1 MSSTTPVLNV
11 SDNAIKVRFKLLSK
25 DPENP
30 KNSHAYLDIDTVIP
44 ARGVTAIFG
53 HSGSG
58 KTSLL
63 RCIAGLE
70 KAENGKVSIHK
81 DSWQE
86 TWQDADYFLPVH
98 KRSIGYVFQEA
109 SLLPHLTAQKN
120 LAYATKRAIK
130 HTDQAINSGFYQRVI
145 DVMGI
150 EGILTRYPHQLSGG
164 ERQRIAIARALL
176 IQPRLLLMDE
186 PLAALDHQRKQE
198 ILPYLERL
206 HQSFDIPIVY
216 VSHSMNE
223 VARLADHILVL
234 DHGKVIAE
242 GALTEVFSRIDL
254 PQRLEDESGVILNGK
269 VVEKDNKWQLM
280 RVAFA
285 DNHIWIP
292 DCYEHFSGAHSNS
305 NETLEKAVRIRILAK
320 DISLSLSNHEDTS
333 IVNRILVTVM
343 EIKSDK
349 DRAMSLVRL
358 RMGSDFLV
366 AKMTKKSVYNLNLKQ
381 DMKVWAQVKSVAL
394 VR

>member
-1 MSSTTPVLNV
+1 MTVSNNSLLSNPSSKNSLQ
-11 SDNAIKVRFKLLSK
+11 VRFKLIAR
-25 DPENP
+25 PA
-30 KNSHAYLDIDTVIP
+30 KNSDTNTDTNTKPKPYLDIDTVIP

-70 KAENGKVSIHK
+70 KAENGRLIVNE
-81 DSWQE
+81 DC
-86 TWQDADYFLPVH
+86 WQDEHYFLPTH

-109 SLLPHLTAQKN
+109 SLFPHLSAQKN
-120 LAYATKRAIK
+120 LNYAVKRSDK
-130 HTDQAINSGFYQRVI
+130 KVSPEFYQRVI
-145 DVMGI
+145 EVMAI
-150 EGILTRYPHQLSGG
+150 EDILTRYPSQLSGG

-176 IQPRLLLMDE
+176 IQPSLLLMDE

-206 HQSFDIPIVY
+206 HQNFDIPILY
-216 VSHSMNE
+216 VSHSMDE

-234 DHGKVIAE
+234 DRGQVIAE

-269 VVEKDNKWQLM
+269 VIEKDEQWQLM
-280 RVAFA
+280 CIAFA
-285 DNHIWIP
+285 DSHIWIP
-292 DCYEHFSGAHSNS
+292 TSS
-305 NETLEKAVRIRILAK
+305 ETIGEDVRIRILAK
-320 DISLSLSNHEDTS
+320 DVSLSLTNHDDTS
-333 IVNRILVTVM
+333 IVNRIPATIAD
-343 EIKSDK
+343 IKSDK
-349 DRAMSLVRL
+349 DNAMALVRL
-358 RMGSDFLV
+358 TVGTDFLV
-366 AKMTKKSVYNLNLKQ
+366 AKMTQKSVHHLGLKNG
-381 DMKVWAQVKSVAL
+381 MEVWAQIKSVAI

>member
-1 MSSTTPVLNV
+1 MPHSISTNNTLE
-11 SDNAIKVRFKLLSK
+11 VRFKLSTQDRNNQK
-25 DPENP
+25 A
-30 KNSHAYLDIDTVIP
+30 SRTYLDIDTKIP
-44 ARGVTAIFG
+44 ACGVTAIFG

-70 KAENGKVSIHK
+70 KAEQGKISIHK

-86 TWQDADYFLPVH
+86 TWQDTDYFLPVH

-109 SLLPHLTAQKN
+109 SLFPHLTAQNN
-120 LAYATKRAIK
+120 LTYAIK
-130 HTDQAINSGFYQRVI
+130 RSDQAVSAEFYQRVI
-145 DVMGI
+145 DIMGI
-150 EGILTRYPHQLSGG
+150 EGILTRYPSQLSGG

-206 HQSFDIPIVY
+206 HQSFDIPIIY
-216 VSHSMNE
+216 VSHSMDE

-234 DHGKVIAE
+234 DQGKVIAE

-254 PQRLEDESGVILNGK
+254 PQRLEDESGVILNGR
-269 VVEKDNKWQLM
+269 VVEKDNEWQLM
-280 RVAFA
+280 RIAFA

-292 DCYEHFSGAHSNS
+292 DSTDLLAEEA
-305 NETLEKAVRIRILAK
+305 LEQAVRIRILAK
-320 DISLSLSNHEDTS
+320 DVSLSLTSHEDSS
-333 IVNRILVTVM
+333 IVNRILVRVVD
-343 EIKSDK
+343 IKSDK

-366 AKMTKKSVYNLNLKQ
+366 AKITQKSVYHLGLEQ
-381 DMKVWAQVKSVAL
+381 GIEVWAQVKSVAL